1 MGLLLTARK
10 TTESNIIKLKTLG
23 MGVSECTSIQ
33 RQFKTKWEVAEAGL
47 GLLQHPRWSSLR

>member
-47 GLLQHPRWSSLR
+47 GLLQHPR